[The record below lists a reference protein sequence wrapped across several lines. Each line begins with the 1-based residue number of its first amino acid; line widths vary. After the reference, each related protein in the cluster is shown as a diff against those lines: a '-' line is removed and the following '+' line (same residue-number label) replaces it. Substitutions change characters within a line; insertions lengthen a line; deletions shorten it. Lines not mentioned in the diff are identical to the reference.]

1 MQRIF
6 GQNVAKLSKK
16 MVKEDKEKQD
26 SHRAMIR
33 ANQAANVELANQ
45 KYMMLHQ
52 NSESNLHEDNL
63 LNARKL
69 EVESKL

>member
-52 NSESNLHEDNL
+52 NSESSLHEDNL